1 MCRPHWSHI
10 SVNPLPVQMYITDV
24 WLRIY
29 IYILSCL
36 NKCYSY
42 IVIILLYISFFA
54 TIFKHVVCVIYLS
67 LKVGIF
73 QNLQFH
79 KYYVLLSHFRYVVK
93 RKYFEKEKKKTFFT
107 SLLSLSCIKHLEL
120 FGMCYQNI
128 ILNFLIDH
136 KIKRINS

>member
-10 SVNPLPVQMYITDV
+10 SVNPLPVQMYITDI

-93 RKYFEKEKKKTFFT
+93 RKYFEKEKKNIFHFPALFKLYKT
-107 SLLSLSCIKHLEL
+107 SWAIWNVLSKYH
-120 FGMCYQNI
+120 FKF
-128 ILNFLIDH
+128 LNWP
-136 KIKRINS
+136 